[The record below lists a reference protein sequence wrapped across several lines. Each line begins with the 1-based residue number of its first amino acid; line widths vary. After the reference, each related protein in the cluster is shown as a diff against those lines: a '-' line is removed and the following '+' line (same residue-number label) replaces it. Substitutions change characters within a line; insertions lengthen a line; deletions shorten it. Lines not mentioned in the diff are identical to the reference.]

1 MDYFYKEKNDLSKE
15 ELIAQIEKQISISLY
30 IQAAA
35 QITEAVLLSRL
46 YALKDETDGESEVVA
61 GVWIQ
66 SIGQTIEAIAV
77 SKELSAMNQE
87 DLIALQKIIVS
98 SDFIQ
103 SFGAAI
109 EGIGGLKV
117 LRQTPEPFIP

>member
-1 MDYFYKEKNDLSKE
+1 MESFYKEKDRLSKE

-35 QITEAVLLSRL
+35 QITEAILLSRL
-46 YALKDETDGESEVVA
+46 YALKEETDGESEIVT
-61 GVWIQ
+61 GVWLQ

-77 SKELSAMNQE
+77 SKELSAINQE
-87 DLIALQKIIVS
+87 DLITLEKIIVS

-117 LRQTPEPFIP
+117 LRQTPLPFIP